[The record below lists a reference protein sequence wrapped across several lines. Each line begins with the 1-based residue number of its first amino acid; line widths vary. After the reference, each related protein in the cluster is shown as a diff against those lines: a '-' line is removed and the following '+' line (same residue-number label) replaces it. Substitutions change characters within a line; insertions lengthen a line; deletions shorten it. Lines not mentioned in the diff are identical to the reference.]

1 MKSKVFKWVVSIALI
16 LLIGGGVF
24 AFTVYQKV
32 SKTMNQIHQSL
43 DREHSPERTQDVS
56 AKAKKPI
63 SILLLGIDPVGV
75 DELGTKTETYGR
87 SDTIMLLTL
96 NPNTKSM
103 KTLSIPRD
111 TYGEIVGKNENDN
124 INRAYAFGNINM
136 AVNTI
141 EKYINVPI
149 DYYVTVDTS
158 SVKDIVNILGGIDV
172 NNNHDFSVDGTHFPE
187 GVVHLTGETAE
198 AYLRDRENDPNGD
211 FGRQERVR
219 SVVNA
224 TIKKGADIQTLPN
237 LEPILTAVGKDVK
250 TNLSQDDM
258 ISMIQ
263 NYKDCR
269 NNNEEL
275 QMLGG
280 EGFFTGTMWH
290 YRVKDDTKKE
300 ITNKLRQNLEIPQQ

>member
-1 MKSKVFKWVVSIALI
+1 MKSKVFKWIASIVVI
-16 LLIGGGVF
+16 LLIGGGVY
-24 AFTVYQKV
+24 AFTMYQKV

-43 DREHSPERTQDVS
+43 DRDHSPQRIEDVS
-56 AKAKKPI
+56 TKAKKPI
-63 SILLLGIDPVGV
+63 SILVLGIDPGK
-75 DELGTKTETYGR
+75 DELENKTETYGR

-124 INRAYAFGNINM
+124 INRAYAYGNINM

-149 DYYVTVDTS
+149 DYYVTVGTS

-187 GVVHLTGETAE
+187 GVVHLTGNTAE
-198 AYLRDRENDPNGD
+198 AYLRDRHNDPNGD

-219 SVVNA
+219 DIVSA
-224 TIKKGADIQTLPN
+224 TIKKGADIQTLSN

-250 TNLSQDDM
+250 TNLTQDDM

-290 YRVKDDTKKE
+290 YRVKDETKKE
-300 ITNKLRQNLEIPQQ
+300 ITNKLRQNLEIPEQS